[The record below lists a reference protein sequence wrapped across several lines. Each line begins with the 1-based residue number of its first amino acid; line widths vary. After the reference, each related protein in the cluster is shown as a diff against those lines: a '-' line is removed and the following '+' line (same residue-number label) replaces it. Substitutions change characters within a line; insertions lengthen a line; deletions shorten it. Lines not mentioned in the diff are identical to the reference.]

1 MIKTFQKMGIERTYF
16 YKIRAIFDK
25 PTNNIINQQ
34 WETEN
39 ISFKDSNKKRMSI
52 LTTFIQHSFWKS
64 YLWQSEKKKK

>member
-34 WETEN
+34 
-39 ISFKDSNKKRMSI
+39 
-52 LTTFIQHSFWKS
+52 
-64 YLWQSEKKKK
+64 